1 MFHHRPYNFYIRQ
14 NMGYNFF
21 IKQDEVG
28 EAHCLNQVRLLA
40 RSAKTLTQ
48 LRVAQKAPTSIPGAQ
63 RQEQKQELYNFIIQ
77 SLLTLYSLYFLF
89 KKVVKSKI
97 SNSIHP
103 DPAPHAPT
111 SLLPIFTA
119 IFIFESYLCNESN
132 ISQSVSFI
140 IFKCRCYRV
149 LRSDQGGQ

>member
-1 MFHHRPYNFYIRQ
+1 MISHILAYI
-14 NMGYNFF
+14 
-21 IKQDEVG
+21 K
-28 EAHCLNQVRLLA
+28 
-40 RSAKTLTQ
+40 
-48 LRVAQKAPTSIPGAQ
+48 
-63 RQEQKQELYNFIIQ
+63 IIW
-77 SLLTLYSLYFLF
+77 S
-89 KKVVKSKI
+89 VVEHYMASD

-132 ISQSVSFI
+132 ISHSVSFI

-149 LRSDQGGQ
+149 LRSDQGG